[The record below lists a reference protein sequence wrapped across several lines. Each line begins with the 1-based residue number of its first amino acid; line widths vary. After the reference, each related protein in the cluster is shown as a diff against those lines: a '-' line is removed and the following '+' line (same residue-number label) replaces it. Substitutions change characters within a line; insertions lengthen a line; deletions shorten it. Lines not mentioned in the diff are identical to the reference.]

1 MNNKLMKIEDNSFF
15 HKIKAFIF
23 KLFYKQKKNSNVTE
37 IREEKNKSDEESFI
51 DYIKIEDSSIT
62 NKNIK
67 LKQFMNELE
76 KNPDIVENLSDDRLD
91 KLLDY
96 YEKTVEEKKNK
107 VARLKLSLN
116 TKILERIERY

>member
-23 KLFYKQKKNSNVTE
+23 KLFHKQKKNSNVTA
-37 IREEKNKSDEESFI
+37 ICEEKNKSNEESFI

-91 KLLDY
+91 KLLGY
-96 YEKTVEEKKNK
+96 YEKIVAEKKNK
-107 VARLKLSLN
+107 VATLKSTLN
-116 TKILERIERY
+116 

>member
-1 MNNKLMKIEDNSFF
+1 MNNKLMKMEDNSFF

-23 KLFYKQKKNSNVTE
+23 KLFHKQNKNSNIME
-37 IREEKNKSDEESFI
+37 IREEKNKSNEESFI

-62 NKNIK
+62 SKNIK

-96 YEKTVEEKKNK
+96 YEKIVEEKKNK
-107 VARLKLSLN
+107 VARMKLSLN
-116 TKILERIERY
+116 